1 MELDCPT
8 ESGPSSDA
16 IKYKEDEISN
26 NNHDFFNIHMVFCYQ
41 FPLRRSKVERRL
53 RVVPVQTTLSVQH

>member
-1 MELDCPT
+1 VELDCPT

-26 NNHDFFNIHMVFCYQ
+26 NNHDFFNI
-41 FPLRRSKVERRL
+41 PGILL
-53 RVVPVQTTLSVQH
+53 PVSAEKIESGTSSASP